1 MFFPDCLR
9 RVMPDDACRRTRSW
23 AVLVAA
29 VMFLGVSGCVRTSAP
44 LQVVPSSKSV
54 TDQAPVRLAGEP
66 SSDELA
72 GDAAQPLLSE
82 GSLGATIGNYLA
94 GRFAYGEHDY
104 RSAADYFER
113 ALADDPENPALL
125 RAALRMQLAA
135 GRFDAALDV
144 ARDAG
149 ALDPLDAIAQ
159 LTLVADDAVHEK
171 FTVAAERLGP
181 LSRDGVY
188 RLILPVVEAW
198 LHYGQSGVDAALTQL
213 ASLKTTPSFRVFYEF
228 NAALLSDLADRP
240 ADAQAHFEAALAEI
254 GTDSLRLVIAAGS
267 FYERNGQIEQA
278 RALYESYVA
287 SRSASTWLDD
297 TFERLDTG
305 RTPDRLIETVADG
318 IAETLYGTA
327 GVLPQ
332 QPQDE
337 TGVIFVRLALQLRP
351 EFPSAHIL
359 LGEFFEALDRP
370 NEAVEAYRAVQPSAS
385 GAWPVR
391 IRIAV
396 NRDRLGDT
404 DDAVRIL
411 TVMANERPEQTDAW
425 IALGDIL
432 RASERFAEAVDAY
445 DAAIERETDIRPE
458 HWTLF
463 YTRGVSLERSRRW
476 ADAERDF
483 LKALE
488 LEPDQPFVLNYLGYS
503 WIERGERLDEAQG
516 MIERAVALRPSDGY
530 IVDSL
535 GWAYYRQGEFAK
547 AVIELERAI
556 ELQPDDPTINDHL
569 GDAYWQVGRRNEAR
583 FQWERAMLFDEAG
596 ELAETLKDKLE
607 NGLDGLTT
615 SDATL

>member
-1 MFFPDCLR
+1 MY
-9 RVMPDDACRRTRSW
+9 DDARRSIRSW
-23 AVLVAA
+23 ATLAA
-29 VMFLGVSGCVRTSAP
+29 VLAVLGGSGCVRSNAPHSALP
-44 LQVVPSSKSV
+44 PVEGA
-54 TDQAPVRLAGEP
+54 TGQAPVQFAGEP

-72 GDAAQPLLSE
+72 GEAAQQLLSE

-104 RSAADYFER
+104 WSAANYFER
-113 ALADDPENPALL
+113 ALVDDPDNPALL
-125 RAALRMQLAA
+125 RATLRMQLAA

-144 ARDAG
+144 ARDTG

-159 LTLVADDAVHEK
+159 LTLVIDDVIRGQFA
-171 FTVAAERLGP
+171 VAAERLAP
-181 LSRDGVY
+181 LSREGVY

-198 LHYGQSGVDAALTQL
+198 LHYGQSGVDAALTHL
-213 ASLKTTPSFRVFYEF
+213 ASLKTTPSFRVFHEF
-228 NAALLSDLADRP
+228 NAALLSDLAERP

-267 FYERNGQIEQA
+267 FYERNGQIEKA

-287 SRSASTWLDD
+287 SRPASTWLDD

-318 IAETLYGTA
+318 IAETFYGTA

-332 QPQDE
+332 QQQDE
-337 TGVIFVRLALQLRP
+337 TGVIFVRLALRLRP
-351 EFPSAHIL
+351 DFPGAQIL

-370 NEAVEAYRAVQPSAS
+370 NEAVEAYRAIQPSAS

-404 DDAVRIL
+404 DDAIRIL
-411 TVMANERPEQTDAW
+411 TAMADERPEQTDAW

-476 ADAERDF
+476 AEAELDF

-503 WIERGERLDEAQG
+503 WIERGEQLDEAQA

-535 GWAYYRQGEFAK
+535 GWAYYRQGEFDK
-547 AVIELERAI
+547 AVVELERAI

-583 FQWERAMLFDEAG
+583 FQWERAMLFDETG
-596 ELAETLKDKLE
+596 ELLESLKDKLE
-607 NGLDGLTT
+607 NGLD
-615 SDATL
+615 TLAVSGTAP

>member
-1 MFFPDCLR
+1 MLPTFESTT
-9 RVMPDDACRRTRSW
+9 VQMP
-23 AVLVAA
+23 VQ
-29 VMFLGVSGCVRTSAP
+29 F
-44 LQVVPSSKSV
+44 
-54 TDQAPVRLAGEP
+54 AGEP

-72 GDAAQPLLSE
+72 GDAARPMSAE

-104 RSAADYFER
+104 WSAADYFER
-113 ALADDPENPALL
+113 ALADDPSNPALL

-135 GRFDAALDV
+135 GRFDRALGI
-144 ARDAG
+144 ARDTG
-149 ALDPLDAIAQ
+149 ALDPLDTIAQ
-159 LTLVADDAVHEK
+159 LTLVADDAVHEH
-171 FTVAAERLGP
+171 FTVATERLGP

-198 LHYGQSGVDAALTQL
+198 LNYGESGVDAALTRL
-213 ASLKTTPSFRVFYEF
+213 ASLKTTPSSRVFYEF

-240 ADAQAHFEAALAEI
+240 VDAQAHFEAALAEI

-267 FYERNGQIEQA
+267 FFERNGQIEQA
-278 RALYESYVA
+278 RALYENYVA
-287 SRSASTWLDD
+287 SRPASTWLDD
-297 TFERLDTG
+297 TFERLDSG

-332 QPQDE
+332 QQQDE

-351 EFPSAHIL
+351 DFPGAQIL

-370 NEAVEAYRAVQPSAS
+370 NEAVEAYRTVPPSAS

-404 DDAVRIL
+404 DDAIRIL

-503 WIERGERLDEAQG
+503 WIERGERLDEAQA

-535 GWAYYRQGEFAK
+535 GWAYYRQGEFDK

-583 FQWERAMLFDEAG
+583 FQWERAMLFDETG
-596 ELAETLKDKLE
+596 ELVEALKNKLE
-607 NGLDGLTT
+607 HGLDAFVA
-615 SDATL
+615 SDAAP